1 MSYRHGG
8 DIYRTKVNI
17 DFSVNINP
25 LGMPDMAKAAAIKG
39 VELSTTYPDW
49 SQEALRTAVAEHFH
63 IKSDSLIF
71 GNGATDLIY
80 RLMRVIEAP
89 ETVVMAPAFAEYKRA
104 AEMVGSHVT
113 EFMLSE
119 RDDFCLTER
128 GVNHL
133 LRYVNTMAAGSVLFL
148 CNPNNPDG
156 GILKKEVIMTLL
168 KACERQ
174 GVWLVLDECFLPFI
188 SSDNE
193 LSMMDKV
200 SDGAY
205 QHLIVIRAFTKI
217 YGMPGLRLGYMASGN
232 ASILEKVRES
242 MTPWEISIPAEMAGI
257 AALNDKGFI
266 EDTQRLIARER
277 AFMVRELKE
286 LPFVERIYNPDSQA
300 NFILFK
306 VREGKVDLKEELI
319 KSGILIRSCSDYTGL
334 SDCFYRVCVSLHG
347 DNAKLI
353 TELRKIIAFT

>member
-25 LGMPDMAKAAAIKG
+25 LGMPDMAMEAAIKG

-49 SQEALRTAVAEHFH
+49 SQEALRTAVSEHFH

-80 RLMRVIEAP
+80 RLMRVLEAP

-104 AEMVGSHVT
+104 AEMAQSHVT

-128 GVNHL
+128 GLNDL
-133 LRYVNTMAAGSVLFL
+133 LRCIDTMAAGSVLFL

-156 GILKKEVIMTLL
+156 GMLKKEVTLTIL
-168 KACERQ
+168 EACERQ
-174 GVWLVLDECFLPFI
+174 GVWLVMDECFLPFI
-188 SSDNE
+188 SSERE

-200 SDGAY
+200 SDGVY

-217 YGMPGLRLGYMASGN
+217 YGMPGLRLGYMVSEN
-232 ASILEKVRES
+232 ASLLEKVWES
-242 MTPWEISIPAEMAGI
+242 MTPWEINIPAEMAGI
-257 AALNDKGFI
+257 AALKDKKFI
-266 EDTQRLIARER
+266 EDTRRLISQER
-277 AFMVRELKE
+277 AFMVRELRG
-286 LPFVERIYNPDSQA
+286 LSFVERVYNPDSQA

-306 VREGKVDLKEELI
+306 VKDGTADLKEELI
-319 KSGILIRSCSDYTGL
+319 KSCILIRSCSDYTGL
-334 SDCFYRVCVSLHG
+334 SDSFYRVCVRLHG
-347 DNAKLI
+347 DNETLI
-353 TELRKIIAFT
+353 SELREIDK